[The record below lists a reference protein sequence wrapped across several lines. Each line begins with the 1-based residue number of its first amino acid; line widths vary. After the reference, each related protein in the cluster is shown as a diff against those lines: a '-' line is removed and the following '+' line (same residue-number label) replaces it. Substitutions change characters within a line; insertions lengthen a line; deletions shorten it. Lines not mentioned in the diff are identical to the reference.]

1 MIIYP
6 AIDLKQGKCVR
17 LLQGDMDK
25 TTVYSENPV
34 EVAQRWE
41 ALGAKF
47 LHLVDL
53 DGAFSG
59 DNPNLDIIKDIVQSV
74 DIPVQVGGG
83 IRDLDRIKLMLEDIG
98 VARVIV
104 GTAAVEVPGMVKAAV
119 DTYRSRIAVGLDA
132 KDGKV
137 ATRGWVKNSRLD
149 VLALARDMED
159 MGVSTVIYTD
169 IAKDGMLTGPNLETT
184 KALVENTGMDII
196 ASGGVSRLEDIS
208 RLKAIGV
215 SGVIVGKALYTGKID
230 LREALRIQE
239 G

>member
-1 MIIYP
+1 
-6 AIDLKQGKCVR
+6 
-17 LLQGDMDK
+17 
-25 TTVYSENPV
+25 
-34 EVAQRWE
+34 
-41 ALGAKF
+41 
-47 LHLVDL
+47 
-53 DGAFSG
+53 
-59 DNPNLDIIKDIVQSV
+59 
-74 DIPVQVGGG
+74 
-83 IRDLDRIKLMLEDIG
+83 
-98 VARVIV
+98 
-104 GTAAVEVPGMVKAAV
+104 MVKAAV